1 MPTYAYVILV
11 LGWLIWLTPFLRAK
25 QSEKPAKQVDRRA
38 RWGILLVA
46 VAYALLW
53 QGRFWERS
61 PRPWQVVLSIVLFVL
76 ASLLSW
82 TGARALG
89 RQWRIDA
96 GLSDDHELV
105 TSGPYRFVRH
115 PIYTSLLCV
124 LLGTGV
130 LITPWWLLLPSL
142 LLFII
147 GTEIRVRIED
157 HLLASRSEE
166 HTSELQSQS
175 NLVCRL
181 LLEKKKRNNGGRR
194 SGNVHRKVL
203 CV

>member
-46 VAYALLW
+46 VAYTVLW

-61 PRPWQVVLSIVLFVL
+61 PRPWQVMFSIVFFVL

-96 GLSDDHELV
+96 GLSADHELI

-157 HLLASRSEE
+157 HLLASQFGERFAEY
-166 HTSELQSQS
+166 Q
-175 NLVCRL
+175 
-181 LLEKKKRNNGGRR
+181 KR
-194 SGNVHRKVL
+194 VPAYIPFPK
-203 CV
+203 